1 MGCARSKYKSSHCYN
16 CGSRKYPS
24 LSHIT
29 TTKTK
34 SKKTLIHIQHN
45 IEEIQ
50 PSSQNIFS
58 QAQFKMSNLEET
70 TSCKR
75 LKMDEDGDLGKQGSN
90 VFVTEHK
97 VSRAERGKVL
107 DFAGKF
113 RGCVVWFTGLSG
125 AGKSTIAMGVEN
137 QLVSRG
143 IQCYCLD
150 GDNMRAGLNKGLG
163 FQREDRQE
171 NIRRTAEVAKI
182 VADSG
187 QIVLCSLISPNEA
200 DRSMARMVMKAA
212 KLPFFEVYVN
222 TPVEECERR
231 DTKGLY
237 EKQRNTPFGLIGV
250 DKNQPYEAP
259 VKPELDLNT
268 VGRSVE
274 ETVNTVIKL
283 LRDHDVIPINL
294 PAKSSPL
301 KSIKNGVDEIIIQ
314 ELFVADNRKDELR
327 EKALKILPKIE
338 ISEVDLQWVQVLSE
352 GWAAPLKGFMREDQY
367 LQSLHFN
374 CLTMSTD
381 EKTNQSVPIV
391 LAINDDQKALLENQ
405 TSVALFYNQSLIAVL
420 EDLEIYA
427 HRKEERVCRQFGTN
441 HPDHPY
447 IQKINQ
453 SGDWLLGGDLQVFER
468 IKWGDGLDD
477 YRLKPNELRA
487 EFRKKGADVVY
498 AFQLRNP
505 VHNGHA
511 LLMKDCERQ
520 LREEQKYKKPVLLL
534 HPLGGWT
541 KDDDVPLHI
550 RIKQH
555 KAILDD
561 NEEEGILKKE
571 STVLAI
577 FPSPMMYAG
586 PTEVQWHAKA
596 RQVAGADFY
605 IVGKCLFKEITFQS
619 FDFEFVFQ
627 GRDPAGLPHPN
638 ASGED
643 LYHFSHGG
651 QVLAMAPGL
660 THLKIL
666 KFKVAAYDKKKQKM
680 DYFDPKKSAD
690 FEFISGTMMRK
701 LAKNNQEPPP
711 GFMVTKAWKI
721 LAEFYNQNQR
731 HHGNGAA
738 HV

>member
-75 LKMDEDGDLGKQGSN
+75 LKMDEDADLGKQGSN

-301 KSIKNGVDEIIIQ
+301 KNIKNGVDEIIIQ

>member
-34 SKKTLIHIQHN
+34 SKKTLIHIQNH

-75 LKMDEDGDLGKQGSN
+75 LKMDEDVDLGKQGSN

-520 LREEQKYKKPVLLL
+520 LREDQKYKKPVLLL

-555 KAILDD
+555 KAILDDDD

-605 IVGKCLFKEITFQS
+605 IVGKCLFKKN
-619 FDFEFVFQ
+619 D
-627 GRDPAGLPHPN
+627 
-638 ASGED
+638 
-643 LYHFSHGG
+643 
-651 QVLAMAPGL
+651 
-660 THLKIL
+660 
-666 KFKVAAYDKKKQKM
+666 
-680 DYFDPKKSAD
+680 
-690 FEFISGTMMRK
+690 IS
-701 LAKNNQEPPP
+701 
-711 GFMVTKAWKI
+711 V
-721 LAEFYNQNQR
+721 
-731 HHGNGAA
+731 
-738 HV
+738 V

>member
-34 SKKTLIHIQHN
+34 SKKTLIHIQNH

-75 LKMDEDGDLGKQGSN
+75 LKMDEDADLGKQGSN

-125 AGKSTIAMGVEN
+125 AGKSTIAMGLEN

-520 LREEQKYKKPVLLL
+520 LREDQKYKKPVLLL

-605 IVGKCLFKEITFQS
+605 IV
-619 FDFEFVFQ
+619 

>member
-75 LKMDEDGDLGKQGSN
+75 LKMDEDADLGKQGSN

-391 LAINDDQKALLENQ
+391 LAIDDDQKALLENQ

-468 IKWGDGLDD
+468 IMWGDGLDD

-520 LREEQKYKKPVLLL
+520 LREDQKYKKPVLLL

-605 IVGKCLFKEITFQS
+605 IVGKCL
-619 FDFEFVFQ
+619 
-627 GRDPAGLPHPN
+627 L
-638 ASGED
+638 
-643 LYHFSHGG
+643 
-651 QVLAMAPGL
+651 
-660 THLKIL
+660 
-666 KFKVAAYDKKKQKM
+666 KKK
-680 DYFDPKKSAD
+680 
-690 FEFISGTMMRK
+690 
-701 LAKNNQEPPP
+701 
-711 GFMVTKAWKI
+711 
-721 LAEFYNQNQR
+721 
-731 HHGNGAA
+731 
-738 HV
+738 

>member
-75 LKMDEDGDLGKQGSN
+75 LKMEDGDLGKQGSN

-420 EDLEIYA
+420 EDLEIYP

-520 LREEQKYKKPVLLL
+520 LREDQKYKKPVLLL

-605 IVGKCLFKEITFQS
+605 IVGKCLFKKN
-619 FDFEFVFQ
+619 D
-627 GRDPAGLPHPN
+627 
-638 ASGED
+638 
-643 LYHFSHGG
+643 
-651 QVLAMAPGL
+651 
-660 THLKIL
+660 
-666 KFKVAAYDKKKQKM
+666 
-680 DYFDPKKSAD
+680 
-690 FEFISGTMMRK
+690 IS
-701 LAKNNQEPPP
+701 
-711 GFMVTKAWKI
+711 V
-721 LAEFYNQNQR
+721 
-731 HHGNGAA
+731 
-738 HV
+738 V

>member
-75 LKMDEDGDLGKQGSN
+75 LKMDEDADLGKQGSN

-605 IVGKCLFKEITFQS
+605 IVG
-619 FDFEFVFQ
+619 
-627 GRDPAGLPHPN
+627 RDPAGLPHPN

>member
-34 SKKTLIHIQHN
+34 SKKTLIHIQNH

-75 LKMDEDGDLGKQGSN
+75 LKMDEDENDSAAGDLGKQGSN

-420 EDLEIYA
+420 EDLEIYP

-520 LREEQKYKKPVLLL
+520 LREDQKYKKPVLLL

-605 IVGKCLFKEITFQS
+605 IVGKCLFKKN
-619 FDFEFVFQ
+619 D
-627 GRDPAGLPHPN
+627 
-638 ASGED
+638 
-643 LYHFSHGG
+643 
-651 QVLAMAPGL
+651 
-660 THLKIL
+660 
-666 KFKVAAYDKKKQKM
+666 
-680 DYFDPKKSAD
+680 
-690 FEFISGTMMRK
+690 IS
-701 LAKNNQEPPP
+701 
-711 GFMVTKAWKI
+711 V
-721 LAEFYNQNQR
+721 
-731 HHGNGAA
+731 
-738 HV
+738 V

>member
-75 LKMDEDGDLGKQGSN
+75 LKMDEDGDVGKQGSN

-605 IVGKCLFKEITFQS
+605 IVGKCLFK
-619 FDFEFVFQ
+619 
-627 GRDPAGLPHPN
+627 
-638 ASGED
+638 
-643 LYHFSHGG
+643 
-651 QVLAMAPGL
+651 
-660 THLKIL
+660 
-666 KFKVAAYDKKKQKM
+666 KK
-680 DYFDPKKSAD
+680 
-690 FEFISGTMMRK
+690 
-701 LAKNNQEPPP
+701 
-711 GFMVTKAWKI
+711 
-721 LAEFYNQNQR
+721 
-731 HHGNGAA
+731 
-738 HV
+738 

>member
-1 MGCARSKYKSSHCYN
+1 M
-16 CGSRKYPS
+16 
-24 LSHIT
+24 
-29 TTKTK
+29 
-34 SKKTLIHIQHN
+34 
-45 IEEIQ
+45 
-50 PSSQNIFS
+50 
-58 QAQFKMSNLEET
+58 
-70 TSCKR
+70 
-75 LKMDEDGDLGKQGSN
+75 
-90 VFVTEHK
+90 
-97 VSRAERGKVL
+97 

-468 IKWGDGLDD
+468 IMWGDGLDD

-605 IVGKCLFKEITFQS
+605 IVGKCS
-619 FDFEFVFQ
+619 
-627 GRDPAGLPHPN
+627 
-638 ASGED
+638 
-643 LYHFSHGG
+643 
-651 QVLAMAPGL
+651 
-660 THLKIL
+660 
-666 KFKVAAYDKKKQKM
+666 
-680 DYFDPKKSAD
+680 
-690 FEFISGTMMRK
+690 
-701 LAKNNQEPPP
+701 
-711 GFMVTKAWKI
+711 
-721 LAEFYNQNQR
+721 
-731 HHGNGAA
+731 
-738 HV
+738 

>member
-1 MGCARSKYKSSHCYN
+1 MGCVRSKYKSSHCYN

-29 TTKTK
+29 PTNK
-34 SKKTLIHIQHN
+34 SKTLQPTPLHHIHIQH

-58 QAQFKMSNLEET
+58 QAQSKMSTLEET

-75 LKMDEDGDLGKQGSN
+75 LKMDEVEASVINDPAGDIACKQGSN

-97 VSRAERGKVL
+97 VTRAERGKAL

-137 QLVSRG
+137 QLVSKG

-150 GDNMRAGLNKGLG
+150 GDNMRAGLNKSLG
-163 FQREDRQE
+163 FQRGDRQE

-200 DRSMARMVMKAA
+200 DRSMARMIMKSA

-222 TPVEECERR
+222 TPVDECARR

-237 EKQRNTPFGLIGV
+237 KKQQTKPFGLIGV

-283 LRDHDVIPINL
+283 LRDHDVIP
-294 PAKSSPL
+294 AKSSPPL
-301 KSIKNGVDEIIIQ
+301 KSINNGVVHNEII
-314 ELFVADNRKDELR
+314 ELFVEKNMKDELL
-327 EKALKILPKIE
+327 EKALKMPKIE
-338 ISEVDLQWVQVLSE
+338 ISEIDLQWIQVLSE

-374 CLTMSTD
+374 CLTTTNTEQ
-381 EKTNQSVPIV
+381 EKTSTNQSVAIV
-391 LAINDDQKALLENQ
+391 LPIYDDQKALLENQ
-405 TSVALFYNQSLIAVL
+405 TSVALYYNETIIAVL

-427 HRKEERVCRQFGTN
+427 HRKEERVCRQFATN
-441 HPDHPY
+441 HPNHPY
-447 IQKINQ
+447 IRKINQ

-468 IKWGDGLDD
+468 IKWNDGLDE

-550 RIKQH
+550 RIRQH
-555 KAILDD
+555 KAILSDD
-561 NEEEGILKKE
+561 DEEEGILKKE

-605 IVGKCLFKEITFQS
+605 IVGKLICKKNPS
-619 FDFEFVFQ
+619 S
-627 GRDPAGLPHPN
+627 PSP
-638 ASGED
+638 
-643 LYHFSHGG
+643 
-651 QVLAMAPGL
+651 
-660 THLKIL
+660 LKN
-666 KFKVAAYDKKKQKM
+666 K
-680 DYFDPKKSAD
+680 
-690 FEFISGTMMRK
+690 
-701 LAKNNQEPPP
+701 
-711 GFMVTKAWKI
+711 
-721 LAEFYNQNQR
+721 
-731 HHGNGAA
+731 
-738 HV
+738 

>member
-75 LKMDEDGDLGKQGSN
+75 LKMDEDGDVGKQGSN

-520 LREEQKYKKPVLLL
+520 LREDQKYKKPVLLL

-561 NEEEGILKKE
+561 NEEEGVLKKE

-605 IVGKCLFKEITFQS
+605 IVGKCLFK
-619 FDFEFVFQ
+619 
-627 GRDPAGLPHPN
+627 
-638 ASGED
+638 
-643 LYHFSHGG
+643 
-651 QVLAMAPGL
+651 
-660 THLKIL
+660 K
-666 KFKVAAYDKKKQKM
+666 
-680 DYFDPKKSAD
+680 
-690 FEFISGTMMRK
+690 
-701 LAKNNQEPPP
+701 KNNIS
-711 GFMVTKAWKI
+711 V
-721 LAEFYNQNQR
+721 
-731 HHGNGAA
+731 
-738 HV
+738 V

>member
-75 LKMDEDGDLGKQGSN
+75 LKMDEDADLGKQGSN

-468 IKWGDGLDD
+468 IMWGDGLDD

-605 IVGKCLFKEITFQS
+605 IVGKCLFK
-619 FDFEFVFQ
+619 
-627 GRDPAGLPHPN
+627 
-638 ASGED
+638 
-643 LYHFSHGG
+643 
-651 QVLAMAPGL
+651 
-660 THLKIL
+660 
-666 KFKVAAYDKKKQKM
+666 KK
-680 DYFDPKKSAD
+680 
-690 FEFISGTMMRK
+690 
-701 LAKNNQEPPP
+701 
-711 GFMVTKAWKI
+711 
-721 LAEFYNQNQR
+721 
-731 HHGNGAA
+731 
-738 HV
+738 

>member
-75 LKMDEDGDLGKQGSN
+75 LKMDEDVDLGKQVSN

-468 IKWGDGLDD
+468 IMWGDGLDD

-520 LREEQKYKKPVLLL
+520 LREEQKYKKPALLL

-561 NEEEGILKKE
+561 NEEEGVLKKE

>member
-200 DRSMARMVMKAA
+200 DRSMARMVMKTA

-520 LREEQKYKKPVLLL
+520 LREDQKYKKPVLLL

>member
-75 LKMDEDGDLGKQGSN
+75 LKMDEDADLGKQGSN

-520 LREEQKYKKPVLLL
+520 LREDQKYKKPVLLL

-605 IVGKCLFKEITFQS
+605 IVGKCTLFEKSNFC
-619 FDFEFVFQ
+619 
-627 GRDPAGLPHPN
+627 P
-638 ASGED
+638 
-643 LYHFSHGG
+643 
-651 QVLAMAPGL
+651 
-660 THLKIL
+660 KIQ
-666 KFKVAAYDKKKQKM
+666 F
-680 DYFDPKKSAD
+680 
-690 FEFISGTMMRK
+690 
-701 LAKNNQEPPP
+701 
-711 GFMVTKAWKI
+711 
-721 LAEFYNQNQR
+721 
-731 HHGNGAA
+731 
-738 HV
+738 

>member
-520 LREEQKYKKPVLLL
+520 LREDQKYKKPVLLL

>member
-34 SKKTLIHIQHN
+34 SKKTLIHIQNH

-58 QAQFKMSNLEET
+58 QAQFKMSTLEET

-75 LKMDEDGDLGKQGSN
+75 LKMDEDADLGKQGSN

-125 AGKSTIAMGVEN
+125 AGKSTIAMGLEN

-520 LREEQKYKKPVLLL
+520 LREDQKYKKPVLLL

-605 IVGKCLFKEITFQS
+605 IV
-619 FDFEFVFQ
+619 

>member
-75 LKMDEDGDLGKQGSN
+75 LKMDEDADLGKQGSN

-468 IKWGDGLDD
+468 IMWGDGLDD

-520 LREEQKYKKPVLLL
+520 LREDQKYKKPVLLL

-561 NEEEGILKKE
+561 NEEEGVLKKE

>member
-75 LKMDEDGDLGKQGSN
+75 LKMDEDADLGKQGSN

-200 DRSMARMVMKAA
+200 DRSMARMVMKTA

-520 LREEQKYKKPVLLL
+520 LREDQKYKKPVLLL

-605 IVGKCLFKEITFQS
+605 IVGKCTLFEKSNFC
-619 FDFEFVFQ
+619 
-627 GRDPAGLPHPN
+627 P
-638 ASGED
+638 
-643 LYHFSHGG
+643 
-651 QVLAMAPGL
+651 
-660 THLKIL
+660 KIQ
-666 KFKVAAYDKKKQKM
+666 F
-680 DYFDPKKSAD
+680 
-690 FEFISGTMMRK
+690 
-701 LAKNNQEPPP
+701 
-711 GFMVTKAWKI
+711 
-721 LAEFYNQNQR
+721 
-731 HHGNGAA
+731 
-738 HV
+738 